1 MGLNPYSN
9 GILSDNGKTYDVSGY
24 IFVLIL
30 ILMEY
35 SLTLCKRVIYV
46 FFSCFFTV
54 GIPFTPES
62 YFHQGDFF
70 ANVCEILFH
79 SK

>member
-1 MGLNPYSN
+1 MEYSLTVYVV
-9 GILSDNGKTYDVSGY
+9 GILLGSV
-24 IFVLIL
+24 VLIL